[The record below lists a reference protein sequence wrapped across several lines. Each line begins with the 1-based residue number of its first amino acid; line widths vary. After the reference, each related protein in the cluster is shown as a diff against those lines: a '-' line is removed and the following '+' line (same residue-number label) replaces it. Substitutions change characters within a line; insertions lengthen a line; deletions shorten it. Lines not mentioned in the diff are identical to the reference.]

1 MAFTFRTLWNFL
13 LHVCSSSP
21 LLCSTSLILSG
32 FSPYYPYPFIVPS
45 GLVAVARA
53 VFTLP
58 EWKAEGQQ
66 GSNSPSA
73 LGVEEMHGSMAG
85 IPEPPQS
92 KETPEW
98 WVEVVRWDRTGLS
111 PLLRAWWWFFVFQE
125 TLQCLCQSRSWDAA
139 WAVHCDRPGLAHML
153 DCQENHLLSTGLK
166 RKCFT
171 IPLMKTSILSLGF
184 WLRYLW
190 EGCIQDSDQ
199 SVCGFSWLSV
209 KSQLL

>member
-1 MAFTFRTLWNFL
+1 MGKSVKVFKRVKKIFDFFNADIPLVFVWVLLGFFTLFMGGGPHCSWLSPLELLWNFL

-21 LLCSTSLILSG
+21 PLCSTSLILSG

-73 LGVEEMHGSMAG
+73 LGIEEMHGSMAE

-98 WVEVVRWDRTGLS
+98 WVKVVRWDRTGLS
-111 PLLRAWWWFFVFQE
+111 PLLRAWWWFFLF
-125 TLQCLCQSRSWDAA
+125 
-139 WAVHCDRPGLAHML
+139 
-153 DCQENHLLSTGLK
+153 
-166 RKCFT
+166 
-171 IPLMKTSILSLGF
+171 
-184 WLRYLW
+184 
-190 EGCIQDSDQ
+190 
-199 SVCGFSWLSV
+199 
-209 KSQLL
+209 

>member
-1 MAFTFRTLWNFL
+1 MGKSVKVFKRVKKSLMFSMLTFLLCLFRFCWFFSPFLWGETSLLMAFTFRTLWNFL

-111 PLLRAWWWFFVFQE
+111 PLLRAWWWFFLF
-125 TLQCLCQSRSWDAA
+125 
-139 WAVHCDRPGLAHML
+139 
-153 DCQENHLLSTGLK
+153 
-166 RKCFT
+166 
-171 IPLMKTSILSLGF
+171 
-184 WLRYLW
+184 
-190 EGCIQDSDQ
+190 
-199 SVCGFSWLSV
+199 
-209 KSQLL
+209 